1 MKKSE
6 IFVYSILCLFVIVCT
21 HRIVDVCI
29 LEREHFQR
37 EFDNLKNMTITG
49 SSAPRGR
56 ILDVNG
62 KVLVDNTGI
71 NTLIYNRTDRTLSMS
86 EVDIAYKLGD
96 VLKFDESRFT
106 TGKLKTFYMIKNGG
120 CKNLI
125 TEEEYQLYKER
136 KLSGSDLEA
145 LKYERI
151 TDEVLSEFSF
161 EDKNAAFI
169 YSILSTGYYY
179 EDKIIKKNLSD
190 EEVVAINDLDLP
202 GIRTDLT
209 WERIYPYGDTLRSV
223 LGTISTNGVPL
234 EMKDYFLDKGV
245 SLNSTVGTSFLEL
258 EYDDYLRGKDAKYKI
273 GEDGRLELI
282 EPEEMGADVY
292 LSIDID
298 KQLEIERILK
308 SEILN
313 AKKLQSAKYF
323 NHSFLMVGDPNT
335 GEIVAAAGLQL
346 VGDKFKDITATMIS
360 SSYTVGS
367 IVKGATMSVGYANN
381 LIQEGKTVTDSCIK
395 VYGVAQKCSWTRL
408 GAIDDIRAMAQS
420 SNYYQFLIAT
430 RLTNPNYR
438 WNSKLGATQEHFDI
452 YRDMLSSYGLGAITG
467 VDLPNERTGI
477 KGRTVSDDLLLNL
490 AIGQYDTY
498 TPIEVFQYVNT
509 LANDGTRLKP
519 TFMKKIV
526 KNDETI
532 LEQTPTVVGKVA
544 LPIEKIERVQKG
556 LREVMISGTG
566 RNYASSSI
574 QAAGK
579 TGTSETFIDT
589 DGDGKIDTNTTS
601 TAFILYAPYD
611 DPKYSL
617 MILSPNISAGGHK
630 YAINLRVIKQVS
642 DYLFSSSML
651 VER

>member
-6 IFVYSILCLFVIVCT
+6 TFVYSILCLFVIVCT

-71 NTLIYNRTDRTLSMS
+71 NTLIYNRTDRTSSMS

-190 EEVVAINDLDLP
+190 EEVVAINDLNLP

-367 IVKGATMSVGYANN
+367 IVKGATMSVGYANE

-395 VYGVAQKCSWTRL
+395 VYGTSPKCSWTRL

-498 TPIEVFQYVNT
+498 TPVEVFQYVNT

>member
-1 MKKSE
+1 MKKSG
-6 IFVYSILCLFVIVCT
+6 IFIYGILFLFVAICT
-21 HRIVDVCI
+21 YRLVDVCI
-29 LEREHFQR
+29 FQR
-37 EFDNLKNMTITG
+37 DYYKKEFDNIKNMTIKG
-49 SSAPRGR
+49 STAPRGR

-71 NTLIYNRTDRTLSMS
+71 NTLLYNRTDRTARMS
-86 EVDIAYKLGD
+86 EVDIAYQLGEI
-96 VLKFDESRFT
+96 LQFDEKKFT
-106 TGKLKTFYMIKNGG
+106 TSKLKTFYMVKNDG
-120 CKNLI
+120 CKDLI

-136 KLSGSDLEA
+136 KLTGSDLEA
-145 LKYERI
+145 LKYDRI
-151 TDEVLSEFSF
+151 TDEMLGTFSF
-161 EDKNAAFI
+161 EDRNASHI

-179 EDKIIKKNLSD
+179 EDKVIKKNLTD

-209 WERIYPYGDTLRSV
+209 WERLYPYGDTLRSV
-223 LGTISTNGVPL
+223 LGTISTNGVPA
-234 EMKDYFLDKGV
+234 EMKDYYLEKGI

-258 EYDDYLRGKDAKYKI
+258 QYDDYLRGKDATYKI
-273 GEDGRLELI
+273 GDDGRLELL

-292 LSIDID
+292 LSIDIE
-298 KQLEIERILK
+298 KQLEIEKILK
-308 SEILN
+308 AEILN
-313 AKKLQSAKYF
+313 AKKLQSARYF
-323 NHSFLMVGDPNT
+323 NHSFLLVGNPRT
-335 GEIVAAAGLQL
+335 GEIIAAAGLQL
-346 VGDKFKDITATMIS
+346 VGDHFIDITATMIS

-367 IVKGATMSVGYANN
+367 IVKGATMSVGYAND
-381 LIQEGKTVTDSCIK
+381 LIQEGKTVIDSCIK
-395 VYGVAQKCSWTRL
+395 VYGVAQKCSWTKL
-408 GAIDDIRAMAQS
+408 GRIDDIRAMAQS

-438 WNSKLGATQEHFDI
+438 WNAKLGATKEHFDI
-452 YRDMLSSYGLGAITG
+452 YRNMLASYGLGAITG

-509 LANDGTRLKP
+509 LANDGTKLKP
-519 TFMKKIV
+519 SFMKKIV
-526 KNDETI
+526 KDGETV
-532 LEQTPTVVGKVA
+532 LEQEPSVVDHVDMSA
-544 LPIEKIERVQKG
+544 SKIARVQKG

-611 DPKYSL
+611 DPKYSM

-630 YAINLRVIKQVS
+630 YAINMRVVRQVS
-642 DYLFSSSML
+642 DYLFS
-651 VER
+651 

>member
-1 MKKSE
+1 MKKNRM
-6 IFVYSILCLFVIVCT
+6 IIYSLLFLFVVICT
-21 HRIVDVCI
+21 YRMVELCI
-29 LEREHFQR
+29 FKSDYYRQ
-37 EFDNLKNMTITG
+37 EFDKLKNMTIKG
-49 SSAPRGR
+49 STAPRGR

-62 KVLVDNTGI
+62 KVLVDNVGI
-71 NTLIYNRTDRTLSMS
+71 NTLIYNRTDRTTSMS
-86 EVDIAYKLGD
+86 EVDIAYALGNI
-96 VLKFDESRFT
+96 LKFDESSFT
-106 TGKLKTFYMIKNGG
+106 TGKLKKFFMVKNDG
-120 CKNLI
+120 CRDLI
-125 TEEEYQLYKER
+125 ADEEYQLYKER
-136 KLSGSDLEA
+136 KLTLSELEA

-151 TDEVLSEFSF
+151 TDELLSEFTF
-161 EDKNAAFI
+161 EDRNAAHI

-179 EDKIIKKNLSD
+179 EDKVVRKHLSD
-190 EEVVAINDLDLP
+190 EEVVAINDLELP

-209 WERIYPYGDTLRSV
+209 WERVYPYGDTLRSV
-223 LGTISTNGVPL
+223 LGTISTNGVPA
-234 EMKDYFLDKGV
+234 EMKDYYLEKGV
-245 SLNSTVGTSFLEL
+245 SLNSTVGTSFLEFQ
-258 EYDDYLRGKDAKYKI
+258 YDDYLRGKDALYKI
-273 GEDGRLELI
+273 GENGRLELI

-298 KQLEIERILK
+298 KQLEVERILK
-308 SEILN
+308 NEILN

-323 NHSFLMVGDPNT
+323 NHSFLMVGHPKT

-346 VGDKFKDITATMIS
+346 VDDHFIDITATMIS

-381 LIQEGKTVTDSCIK
+381 LIQEGKKVTDSCIK
-395 VYGVAQKCSWTRL
+395 VYGVAQKCSWTKL

-438 WNSKLGATQEHFDI
+438 WNSKLGATKEHFDI
-452 YRDMLSSYGLGAITG
+452 YRNMLASYGLGSITG

-498 TPIEVFQYVNT
+498 TPIEVFQYINT
-509 LANDGTRLKP
+509 LGNDGNKLKP
-519 TFMKKIV
+519 TFMKKIM
-526 KNDETI
+526 KGDEVI
-532 LEQTPTVVGKVA
+532 LEQEPSLIGKVDM
-544 LPIEKIERVQKG
+544 PIEKIKRVQKG

-566 RNYASSSI
+566 RNYASAKI
-574 QAAGK
+574 HAAGK

-611 DPKYSL
+611 DPKYSV

-630 YAINLRVIKQVS
+630 YAINLRVVKQVT
-642 DYLFSSSML
+642 DYLFN
-651 VER
+651 

>member
-71 NTLIYNRTDRTLSMS
+71 NTLIYNRTDRTSSMS

-169 YSILSTGYYY
+169 YSIISTGYYY

-282 EPEEMGADVY
+282 ESEEMGADVY

-395 VYGVAQKCSWTRL
+395 VYGTSPKCSWTRL